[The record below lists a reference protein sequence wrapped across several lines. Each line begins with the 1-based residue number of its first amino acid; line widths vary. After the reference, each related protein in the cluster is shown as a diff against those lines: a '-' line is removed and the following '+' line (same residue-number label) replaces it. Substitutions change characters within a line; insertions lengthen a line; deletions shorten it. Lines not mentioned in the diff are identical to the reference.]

1 VRTLRI
7 IFLGSF
13 QDMSGTYWRAFFAAK
28 YLVKEGHEVTLI
40 ASSRK
45 ATLRVAKKMVDGVR
59 IFLLPS
65 PTALDGRRF
74 VGSLSRISVGFMQ
87 MLVNCFWEGT
97 SDADVLH
104 SFDVV
109 VPQNAAPT
117 LLSKISRL
125 LRIHDRKIFAD
136 WDEWYG
142 RGGLLSQYGGIYL
155 FMEPLMA
162 FLEEKVPSSVDAVTV
177 CSETLRQRAL
187 SMGVRSENLFLIP
200 NGANVDSIKPLNTQE
215 SRKKLNLPNE
225 KIICSYLGVSD
236 MESLKLLISAHK
248 KVVRSHPDA
257 FLLFVGLRED
267 QRDFVKSLGM
277 TKNVMCIEKQP
288 YHAYSLYL
296 GASDILLLPMQ
307 DNLYNR
313 SRHPLRLMDYLAA
326 GRPII
331 ATALPEIARVVH
343 KCGLVAKPSDPSDF
357 ACKILKVAKDP
368 DFRKCMGRHA
378 RELAEKKYS
387 WHLIVKQLEKMYSKY
402 L

>member
-1 VRTLRI
+1 MM
-7 IFLGSF
+7 FLGSF
-13 QDMSGTYWRAFFAAK
+13 QEMSGTYWRAFFAAK

-45 ATLRVAKKMVDGVR
+45 ATLRLAKKIVDGVCV
-59 IFLLPS
+59 FLLPS
-65 PTALDGRRF
+65 PTAFDGSRL

-87 MLVNCFWEGT
+87 TLVNCVWAGT
-97 SDADVLH
+97 SDFDVLH
-104 SFDVV
+104 SFDVPW
-109 VPQNAAPT
+109 PQNATPT
-117 LLSKISRL
+117 LLSRISRF
-125 LRIHDRKIFAD
+125 LRFHDRKIFAD

-142 RGGLLSQYGGIYL
+142 QGGLLSQYSGLYL

-162 FLEEKVPSSVDAVTV
+162 FLEEKVQRCVDAVTV
-177 CSETLRQRAL
+177 SSETLRQRAL

-200 NGANVDSIKPLNTQE
+200 NGANLDAIKPLNTQE
-215 SRKKLNLPNE
+215 SRKRLNLPKE
-225 KIICSYLGVSD
+225 KTICSYLGVSD

-248 KVVRSHPDA
+248 KVVRSHPNA

-267 QRDFVKSLGM
+267 QMDFVRSLGV

-288 YHAYSLYL
+288 YHMYSLYL

-331 ATALPEIARVVH
+331 ATALPEIARVVR
-343 KCGLVAKPSDPSDF
+343 KCGLVAKPSDPDDF
-357 ACKILKVAKDP
+357 ACKILKAAKDL
-368 DFRKCMGRHA
+368 DLRKRMGRHA
-378 RELAEKKYS
+378 RELAEKKHS

-402 L
+402 S